1 MLLINEWHVEMKIS
15 FVSILL
21 GLVLIVSTSA
31 QAWTSGEKWTDEKSI
46 LDSIP
51 QFVCDIMDSTRM
63 DSTGMVSAGSED
75 QSEEEEEEDEPD
87 CD

>member
-1 MLLINEWHVEMKIS
+1 MILINEWHVEMKIS

-51 QFVCDIMDSTRM
+51 QFVCNIM

-75 QSEEEEEEDEPD
+75 QSGKEEEDEDEPD

>member
-1 MLLINEWHVEMKIS
+1 MILINEWHVEMKIS

-51 QFVCDIMDSTRM
+51 QFVCNIMGS
-63 DSTGMVSAGSED
+63 SGMVSAASED
-75 QSEEEEEEDEPD
+75 QSGKEEEEEDEPD

>member
-1 MLLINEWHVEMKIS
+1 MKTS

-21 GLVLIVSTSA
+21 GFVMIVSTSS
-31 QAWTSGEKWTDEKSI
+31 QAWTVVEERSDESSI

-51 QFVCDIMDSTRM
+51 RFVCIIM
-63 DSTGMVSAGSED
+63 DSTGMVTAGSEE
-75 QSEEEEEEDEPD
+75 QSAQDEEEEEEPD

>member
-1 MLLINEWHVEMKIS
+1 MKIS

-21 GLVLIVSTSA
+21 GFVLVISTSA
-31 QAWTSGEKWTDEKSI
+31 QAWSVVEESTDGKSI

-51 QFVCDIMDSTRM
+51 RFVCNIMDSTGRV
-63 DSTGMVSAGSED
+63 TAGSEE
-75 QSEEEEEEDEPD
+75 QSAQDEEEEEEPD